1 VFITFQK
8 GSLGKFNRIGL
19 TLAIGIYLFFTVAF
33 LHVHVSAT
41 GELITH
47 SHPFSST
54 SENTDNKT
62 THSHSNL
69 EFLHF
74 NLISLLIT
82 FCLLLLLLYFILPE
96 KRLPAKIKLFNP
108 PQSKL
113 FIAISNRAPP
123 QH

>member
-1 VFITFQK
+1 MFLTFQK
-8 GSLGKFNRIGL
+8 SAFGKYTRVGL
-19 TLAIGIYLFFTVAF
+19 TLAISIYLFFVGVF
-33 LHVHVSAT
+33 LQVHVNAT

-47 SHPFSST
+47 SHPLSST

-74 NLISLLIT
+74 NLISQLST
-82 FCLLLLLLYFILPE
+82 FCLLLLLLYFILAE

-108 PQSKL
+108 PQL
-113 FIAISNRAPP
+113 MPFFAISNRVPP
-123 QH
+123 QP